1 MHHPSSEHFR
11 LLQGCNHCLP
21 YPVSSLSGSYP
32 TGSLGFSEGN
42 SYTGTIRSHLH
53 SLQHRIVRKNYELK
67 PLLPYSL
74 FSNFKPILLLNN
86 LVSCKVSFKFLQV
99 TKTVSY
105 NQFKSR
111 SPCQALCFQEMH
123 FYVDGIQ
130 KLILRGIST
139 SPSHYCR
146 KIVCCRIMTQY
157 SREKR

>member
-105 NQFKSR
+105 NQFKSCSTMS
-111 SPCQALCFQEMH
+111 SPLFSRNAFLCGWNTKIDIKRY
-123 FYVDGIQ
+123 FYFP
-130 KLILRGIST
+130 LSLL
-139 SPSHYCR
+139 
-146 KIVCCRIMTQY
+146 
-157 SREKR
+157 